1 MMMATENLRQ
11 DIEEL
16 AVSWGEALKIGNH
29 RVANKKNSAITK
41 IAKEF
46 KKDKEIGELVLVP
59 LLKHRNPSVRL
70 QASVHALDQSI
81 QIEEAED
88 TLINLANDLNI
99 HVIQLMAQINLEQWN
114 KKKITSKSKD
124 KPAA

>member
-59 LLKHRNPSVRL
+59 LLKHRNASVRL
-70 QASVHALDQSI
+70 QASV
-81 QIEEAED
+81 
-88 TLINLANDLNI
+88 
-99 HVIQLMAQINLEQWN
+99 
-114 KKKITSKSKD
+114 
-124 KPAA
+124 